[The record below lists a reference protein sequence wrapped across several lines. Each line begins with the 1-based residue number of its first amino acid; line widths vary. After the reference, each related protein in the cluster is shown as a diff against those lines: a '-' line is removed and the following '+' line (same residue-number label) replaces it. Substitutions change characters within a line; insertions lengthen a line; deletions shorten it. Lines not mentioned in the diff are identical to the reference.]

1 MAEGNRVR
9 FEWMLDKMSV
19 DELKRLIESVKRNL
33 AQGRYQNESTIR
45 EAVVLPILQRLGWDT
60 IDPAVVRREHPIG
73 SRKVDYCLF
82 VHHTTPDVLV
92 EVKAV
97 GSIEGGDRQL
107 FEYAFHEG
115 VPMAMLTD
123 GREWSFYLPAGHGSY
138 DDRRVYKLDLL
149 ERATDEC
156 WSALTRYLAFE
167 RVKRKEAIADAR
179 ADYETAARRRTAA
192 DALPAAWAKLVEE
205 PDGLM
210 IDLVLEKTQALCG
223 YAPTRE
229 QVETFLAALTP
240 PASAFMHPSTIRTR
254 PRQEAPPVVLPPT
267 VREVSLRP
275 SQPKAVD
282 DRSRSGRGVQVVL
295 DGQSRDA
302 KDAITGLTRIIKHLA
317 SKDATFLERLEVR
330 TRGRS
335 RNHIAR
341 SRAAVYPQRP
351 DLADKAIEILPGWFL
366 DTNISNREKLQ
377 IVAQACEVA
386 GLRLGRDI
394 ALVAES
400 SG

>member
-1 MAEGNRVR
+1 
-9 FEWMLDKMSV
+9 MSI
-19 DELKRLIESVKRNL
+19 DELKRLIESIKRNL

-45 EAVVLPILQRLGWDT
+45 EAVVLPILERLGWDT
-60 IDPAVVRREHPIG
+60 IDPAVVRREHPIR

-82 VHHTTPDVLV
+82 VHHATPDVLV

-115 VPMAMLTD
+115 VPMALLTD
-123 GREWSFYLPAGHGSY
+123 GREWSFYLPAGQGSY
-138 DDRRVYKLDLL
+138 DDRRIYKLDLL

-156 WSALTRYLAFE
+156 CSALTRYLAFE
-167 RVKRKEAIADAR
+167 RVRRKDAIKDAR
-179 ADYETAARRRTAA
+179 ADYETAVRSRTAV
-192 DALPAAWAKLVEE
+192 DTLPAAWSKLVEE

-210 IDLVLEKTQALCG
+210 IDLVSEKTQTLCG

-240 PASAFMHPSTIRTR
+240 QTSNVVRAATVRAQ
-254 PRQEAPPVVLPPT
+254 PRQDAPQVILPPT
-267 VREVSLRP
+267 VKEISPRP
-275 SQPKAVD
+275 YQTKAFD
-282 DRSRSGRGVQVVL
+282 GRSRSGRGVQVVL
-295 DGQSRDA
+295 DGQSHQA
-302 KDAITGLTRIIKHLA
+302 KDAIAGLIRIIRHLA
-317 SKDATFLERLEVR
+317 SKDATFLERFEVR
-330 TRGRS
+330 ARGRS
-335 RNHIAR
+335 RNHVAR
-341 SRAAVYPQRP
+341 SRSAVYPQRP
-351 DLADKAIEILPGWFL
+351 DLADKAIEIMPGWFL

-377 IVAQACEVA
+377 LVAQACEVA

-394 ALVAES
+394 ALLAES